1 MAFFSSNQTSSSTIM
16 AIHETQDRTLLTVI
30 VRFTT
35 FFHFSELLCKKNVNS
50 TGALANFS
58 LCSAVHLPYAKEKEN
73 SQHIWNPS
81 LHLGSH
87 CTALKILGLK
97 TGMSCKEMS
106 SPLKPECVFGRPI
119 PHYCIY
125 DSHFIH

>member
-1 MAFFSSNQTSSSTIM
+1 MAFLSSNQTSSSTIM

-30 VRFTT
+30 LRVTT
-35 FFHFSELLCKKNVNS
+35 FLILVNYLAKNVNS
-50 TGALANFS
+50 AGALANFS
-58 LCSAVHLPYAKEKEN
+58 LCSAVHLPYAKEKEK

-106 SPLKPECVFGRPI
+106 SPLKPE
-119 PHYCIY
+119 
-125 DSHFIH
+125 